1 MAITERTKKIRK
13 QIVRDVLHHPND
25 IAQHISEIFNISRQ
39 AVNNHIKALVS
50 EGRIITTGTT
60 RNKTYQLGSVRDNSL
75 VMSITPTLSEHQVY
89 MSNFAWVTD
98 GVPKNVADIIF
109 YGFTEIYNNAI
120 DHSDGELIFA
130 AVHRNEKSVR
140 ISIHDDGEGIFRRIK
155 RLKELPDER
164 QSIVELSKGK
174 LTTDPDNHSGQGIFF
189 TSRMFDEFY
198 IDSHEFSYGHRCDIE
213 LDIMFDDQKNREGTW
228 VFMDI
233 AIDSNRVDK
242 DVFAEFTDNDDDCFA
257 FNKTIIP
264 VSMAKFGNENLVSRS
279 QAKRLLTRIENFK
292 RVIFDFTDVEYVGQ
306 AFTDEIFRV
315 YARHNPSVDM
325 DYINANSDVE
335 AWIKRAINT

>member
-1 MAITERTKKIRK
+1 MAITERTQKIRK
-13 QIVRDVLHHPND
+13 QIIRDVLHHPND
-25 IAQHISEIFNISRQ
+25 IAQHISDIFNISRQ
-39 AVNNHIKALVS
+39 AVNKHIKALEK
-50 EGRIITTGTT
+50 EGRIIATGTT
-60 RNKTYQLGSVRDNSL
+60 RSKVYQLGPVRDNSL
-75 VMSITPTLSEHQVY
+75 IMRITPILSEHQVY
-89 MSNFAWVTD
+89 MSNFSWVTE
-98 GVPKNVADIIF
+98 GVPKNVSDIIF

-120 DHSDGELIFA
+120 DHSDGEFIYA
-130 AVHRNEKSVR
+130 AVHRDEKVVR
-140 ISIHDDGEGIFRRIK
+140 IAIHDDGEGIFRRIK
-155 RLKELPDER
+155 RLKDLPDER

-198 IDSHEFSYGHRCDIE
+198 IDSHEFSYGHRCDIDM
-213 LDIMFDDQKNREGTW
+213 DIMFDDQKNKEGTW

-233 AIDSNRVDK
+233 AIDSDRVDK
-242 DVFAEFTDNDDDCFA
+242 NVFAEFTDNDDDCFA

-264 VSMAKFGNENLVSRS
+264 VSLAKFGNENLVSRS

-292 RVIFDFTDVEYVGQ
+292 SVIFDFNDVEYVGQ

-315 YARHNPSVDM
+315 YARRNPDIHV
-325 DYINANSDVE
+325 DYIKANPEVE

>member
-13 QIVRDVLHHPND
+13 QIIRDVLHHPND
-25 IAQHISEIFNISRQ
+25 IAQHISDIFNISRQ
-39 AVNNHIKALVS
+39 AVNKHIKALEK

-60 RNKTYQLGSVRDNSL
+60 RNKVYQLGPVRDNSL
-75 VMSITPTLSEHQVY
+75 LMPITPTLSEHQVY
-89 MSNFAWVTD
+89 MSYFSWVTD
-98 GVPKNVADIIF
+98 GVPKNVSDIIF

-120 DHSDGELIFA
+120 DHSDGEFIYA
-130 AVHRNEKSVR
+130 AVHRDEKVVR
-140 ISIHDDGEGIFRRIK
+140 IAIHDDGEGIFRRIK
-155 RLKELPDER
+155 RLKELSDER

-189 TSRMFDEFY
+189 TSRMFDAFY
-198 IDSHEFSYGHRCDIE
+198 INSHEFSYGHRCDIDM
-213 LDIMFDDQKNREGTW
+213 DIMFDDQKKKEGTW
-228 VFMDI
+228 VLMDI
-233 AIDSNRVDK
+233 AIDSDRIDK
-242 DVFAEFTDNDDDCFA
+242 DVFEEFTDNDDDCFA

-264 VSMAKFGNENLVSRS
+264 VSLAKFGNENLVSRS

-292 RVIFDFTDVEYVGQ
+292 SVIFDFTDVEYVGQ

-315 YARHNPSVDM
+315 YARRNPDIHV
-325 DYINANSDVE
+325 DYIKANPDVE

>member
-1 MAITERTKKIRK
+1 MAITDRTKKIRK
-13 QIVRDVLHHPND
+13 QIIRDVLHHPND
-25 IAQHISEIFNISRQ
+25 IAQHISDIFNISRQ
-39 AVNNHIKALVS
+39 AVNKHIKALEK

-60 RNKTYQLGSVRDNSL
+60 RNKVYQLGPVRDNSL
-75 VMSITPTLSEHQVY
+75 FMRITPTLSEHQVY
-89 MSNFAWVTD
+89 MSNFSWVTD
-98 GVPKNVADIIF
+98 GVPKNVSDIIF

-120 DHSDGELIFA
+120 DHSDGEFIYA
-130 AVHRNEKSVR
+130 AVHRDEKVVR
-140 ISIHDDGEGIFRRIK
+140 IAIHDDGEGIFRRIK
-155 RLKELPDER
+155 RLKELSDER

-189 TSRMFDEFY
+189 TSRMFDAFY
-198 IDSHEFSYGHRCDIE
+198 INSHEFSYGHRCDIDM
-213 LDIMFDDQKNREGTW
+213 DIMFDDQKKKEGTW
-228 VFMDI
+228 VLMDI
-233 AIDSNRVDK
+233 AIDSDRIDK

-264 VSMAKFGNENLVSRS
+264 VSLAKFGNENLVSRS

-292 RVIFDFTDVEYVGQ
+292 SVIFDFTDVEYVGQ

-315 YARHNPSVDM
+315 YARRNPDIHV
-325 DYINANSDVE
+325 DYIKANPEVE